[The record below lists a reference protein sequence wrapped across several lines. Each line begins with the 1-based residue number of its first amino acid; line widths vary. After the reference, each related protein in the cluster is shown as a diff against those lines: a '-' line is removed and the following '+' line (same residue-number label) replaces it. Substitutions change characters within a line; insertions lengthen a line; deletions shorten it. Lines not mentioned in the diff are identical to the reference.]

1 MAVFAL
7 TLAYNGKS
15 YCGWQ
20 VQKNGVSVQKTV
32 QKAIEKVFGEE
43 IDLCGCSRTDSGVH
57 ANAYVCHFKTEKFI
71 DPNRLPLALNTEL
84 PRDICVKKA
93 QLMEEGFHARYSAK
107 GKEYVY
113 LLWNSRI
120 RNPFMEGLAWQ
131 YPFEIDVAEAARLA
145 KEFVGK
151 KDFCSFMSSGSK
163 ITDTVREIFDFKVER
178 EGELVRFTVSADG
191 FLYNMVRIM
200 VGTVLKQ
207 LGAKASVTDVINAKS
222 RSAAGPTAPPEGLY
236 LNRVFY

>member
-1 MAVFAL
+1 MGVYAL
-7 TLAYNGKS
+7 TLAYNGKN

-32 QKAIEKVFGEE
+32 QNAIEKVFGAD

-71 DPNRLPLALNTEL
+71 DPERLPLALNTEL
-84 PRDICVKKA
+84 PRDICVKTAELK
-93 QLMEEGFHARYSAK
+93 EEEFHARYSAK

-113 LLWNSRI
+113 LIWNSRI

-131 YPFEIDVAEAARLA
+131 YPFEIDAEEAQKLGSQ
-145 KEFVGK
+145 FVGK

-163 ITDTVREIFDFKVER
+163 ITDTVREVFDFKVER
-178 EGELVRFTVSADG
+178 EGELVSFTVSADG

-200 VGTVLKQ
+200 VGTVLKA
-207 LGAKASVTDVINAKS
+207 LSSGATVEAIINAKA

>member
-1 MAVFAL
+1 MRVYAL
-7 TLAYNGKS
+7 TLAYNGKN

-32 QKAIEKVFGEE
+32 QNAIEKVFGES

-57 ANAYVCHFKTEKFI
+57 ANGYVCHFKTEKFI
-71 DPNRLPLALNTEL
+71 DPQRLPLALNTEL
-84 PRDICVKKA
+84 PRDICVKQA
-93 QLMEEGFHARYSAK
+93 DLMDEEFHARYSAK

-113 LLWNSRI
+113 LVWNSRI
-120 RNPFMEGLAWQ
+120 RNPFTEGLAWQ
-131 YPFEIDVAEAARLA
+131 YPFEINVEEANLLA
-145 KEFVGK
+145 KKFVGK
-151 KDFCSFMSSGSK
+151 KDFCSFMSAGSK
-163 ITDTVREIFDFKVER
+163 ITDTVREVFDFKVER
-178 EGELVRFTVSADG
+178 DGETVKFTVSADG

-200 VGTVLKQ
+200 VGTVLKA
-207 LGAKASVTDVINAKS
+207 LNGNLCVDNVIDAKS